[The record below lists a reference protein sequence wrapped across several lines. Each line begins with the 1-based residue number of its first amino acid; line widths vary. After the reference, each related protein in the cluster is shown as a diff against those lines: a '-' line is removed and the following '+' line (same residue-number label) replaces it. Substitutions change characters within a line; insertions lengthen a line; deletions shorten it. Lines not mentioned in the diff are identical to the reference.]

1 MTSPYAAPTA
11 KDAILVM
18 WSDGTDGY
26 ISIAA
31 TEDTNAAIATDDLVG
46 FNLVKFA
53 GTTSFAD
60 GDVHVNNIT
69 FVA

>member
-1 MTSPYAAPTA
+1 
-11 KDAILVM
+11 M

-31 TEDTNAAIATDDLVG
+31 TEDTTAAIATDDLVG